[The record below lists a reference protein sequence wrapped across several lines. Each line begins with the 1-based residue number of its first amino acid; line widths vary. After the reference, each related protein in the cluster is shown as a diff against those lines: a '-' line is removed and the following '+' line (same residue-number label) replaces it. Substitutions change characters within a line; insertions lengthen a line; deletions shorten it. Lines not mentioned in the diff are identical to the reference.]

1 MFVKIVPLSWK
12 LPHKV
17 RSSKTTYFWI
27 LERPMHFLDSDAP
40 RAKQGS
46 ILLEFPHRGRAPGS
60 QKTSEG
66 FYNLLE
72 FKGAKCWNSSVCKVL
87 TNFIQIKEIV
97 GNTYMKKFLKVTKYY
112 TWNYLK
118 SFRKGDYLKTIFGWI
133 LSNKNIT
140 LRWL

>member
-1 MFVKIVPLSWK
+1 
-12 LPHKV
+12 
-17 RSSKTTYFWI
+17 
-27 LERPMHFLDSDAP
+27 MHFLDSDAP

-66 FYNLLE
+66 FNNLLE

-97 GNTYMKKFLKVTKYY
+97 GNTNIKKVFKSYQIL
-112 TWNYLK
+112 YLK
-118 SFRKGDYLKTIFGWI
+118 LSEIFQKRRLLKDNF
-133 LSNKNIT
+133 
-140 LRWL
+140 WLNTF